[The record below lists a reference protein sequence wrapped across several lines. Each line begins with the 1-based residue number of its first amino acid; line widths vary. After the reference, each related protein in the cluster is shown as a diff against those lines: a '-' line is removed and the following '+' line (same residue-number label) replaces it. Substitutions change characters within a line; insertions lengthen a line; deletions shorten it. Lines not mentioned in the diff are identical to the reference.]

1 MSKAS
6 APLAV
11 TNLQVTWWIFAIAF
25 GFLAAGL
32 GLYFWVLRRPRARF
46 QHGTNVLVWFLVAFT
61 PTVLLFSLFPDS
73 QVEGG
78 VAGFTFT
85 GALGAL
91 VAIWWIG
98 IREGGK
104 GLRAD
109 QEVEGLRREIRALR
123 GEKATGGWGKRGPED
138 DPPLVDQSEL
148 RYRVDCTRK
157 KELVILT
164 GNILDVKQADVWV
177 SSENT
182 NMQMA
187 RYHDRSISG
196 MIRFYGARRDG
207 EDDPVDD
214 VIADE
219 LKAIMLDRGK
229 RAVSP
234 AAVLV
239 TSAGQLT
246 ARNRVKRIYHV
257 ASVQGQGGGAGYRA
271 ISEMGRCVT
280 SALER
285 ATDRGDAKSIL
296 FPLLGT
302 GVAGSAA
309 GEVAEQMVEAAAKYL
324 ADHPGAPIRIVYFLA
339 YRRSDLHH
347 WERAAESC
355 RLLEPLGGSAE
366 QYIDAVTA
374 DRSEARNGH

>member
-1 MSKAS
+1 MNAVS
-6 APLAV
+6 LAV
-11 TNLQVTWWIFAIAF
+11 TNLQVTWWIFAISF

-32 GLYFWVLRRPRARF
+32 GLYFWVLRRPRARS

-85 GALGAL
+85 GALAAL

-98 IREGGK
+98 ISEGGK
-104 GLRAD
+104 GLRTD
-109 QEVEGLRREIRALR
+109 EKVESLHREIRTLR
-123 GEKATGGWGKRGPED
+123 GEKATGAWGARGRED
-138 DPPLVDQSEL
+138 DPPLVEQSEL
-148 RYRVDCTRK
+148 RYRVGGARK

-164 GNILDVKQADVWV
+164 GNILDVKKADVWV

-182 NMQMA
+182 DMQMA
-187 RYHDRSISG
+187 RFHDRSISG

-219 LKAIMLDRGK
+219 LNAAMLERGK

-239 TSAGQLT
+239 TSGGELT
-246 ARNRVKRIYHV
+246 ARNGVKRIYHV
-257 ASVQGQGGGAGYRA
+257 ASVQGEGGGAGYRA

-280 SALER
+280 AALER
-285 ATDRGDAKSIL
+285 ATEQGEVRSIL

-302 GVAGSAA
+302 GVAGGSPADI
-309 GEVAEQMVEAAAKYL
+309 AEQMVQAAATYL
-324 ADHPGAPIRIVYFLA
+324 AEHSSAQLRIVYVLA

-366 QYIDAVTA
+366 RYIDAVTA
-374 DRSEARNGH
+374 DRTEARNGR